1 MMARER
7 VGRQASLEWGVG
19 VGMEVGKEVRKGG
32 REGHVEEA
40 RTSLGLRLHPA
51 RTRSQDHEGMR
62 ECQENLSYTKD

>member
-1 MMARER
+1 M
-7 VGRQASLEWGVG
+7 
-19 VGMEVGKEVRKGG
+19 GMEVGKEVRKGG
-32 REGHVEEA
+32 REGHGEEA